1 MVQNAG
7 IFLKNRRNERC
18 ERVEKGLFPYFLAC
32 IFARMVRKLEPHC
45 KIKSNNL
52 RFCVD
57 ELVRACVDVSA
68 SWRVYLLTNL

>member
-7 IFLKNRRNERC
+7 VFLKNRRNERR

-32 IFARMVRKLEPHC
+32 IFARMARKLEPHC
-45 KIKSNNL
+45 KIKSSNL

-57 ELVRACVDVSA
+57 ELACACADVFA
-68 SWRVYLLTNL
+68 SWRVYLLTNP